1 MLSRL
6 VVGHTPICECHVAA
20 ITKALQKAFCSLNIS
35 SKPVALVSAALLTL
49 DFASTS
55 VVSAATASTYLAGE
69 VALPF
74 PDWVGTAIV
83 FLLFVCIS
91 LSGLRDSA
99 RIALSVLSFHALTM
113 LVLIIFA
120 VVHWGRIGNGQI
132 QENWHIG
139 LARHGSSAEILKQ
152 IYYGFSLGMLGL
164 TGFECCPAYV
174 ARIRDNQFPK
184 VLRNLHLPAI
194 ALNSIIMVLVLAV
207 VPLDVM
213 LSGAN
218 VLSTLGLMAAGRWLR
233 IFVVVDAVIVLCGG
247 VLTGIMASCELF
259 EQLAR
264 NRALPATFFKVLPIT
279 RAPYVSIL
287 SFAVFCALLYASAG
301 GRLDVVSLM
310 FGFVWLTVMS
320 QFPLALL
327 LLKYGRGRLKRT
339 RRAPLFIIFFAMLI
353 MCVSAAGNIA
363 TNPKTFGYF
372 AAYFIGITFLFAV
385 AQNKSTVLRLLYW
398 IYDQYPSLHKWYK
411 MDQWGDSLTNTIRRL
426 KAQPVC
432 VLVNTDEINQ
442 LFRMILY
449 VRNNEE
455 TSCLKIVHFVSD
467 KKNEGFP
474 PELEANR
481 QILDESFPEITIDLI
496 IVSGEFEPKSV
507 IALSHS
513 LGIPTSLMF
522 MTCPGPDF
530 SHSLLELGARI
541 ISL

>member
-99 RIALSVLSFHALTM
+99 RIALSVLSFHVCLLEYHKHQPNFSYFQALTM

-164 TGFECCPAYV
+164 TGFECMLHIASVTSNNSCTWFPGCPAYV

-218 VLSTLGLMAAGRWLR
+218 VLSTLGLMVKP
-233 IFVVVDAVIVLCGG
+233 I
-247 VLTGIMASCELF
+247 EL
-259 EQLAR
+259 
-264 NRALPATFFKVLPIT
+264 
-279 RAPYVSIL
+279 SIL
-287 SFAVFCALLYASAG
+287 CA
-301 GRLDVVSLM
+301 
-310 FGFVWLTVMS
+310 
-320 QFPLALL
+320 
-327 LLKYGRGRLKRT
+327 
-339 RRAPLFIIFFAMLI
+339 
-353 MCVSAAGNIA
+353 
-363 TNPKTFGYF
+363 
-372 AAYFIGITFLFAV
+372 
-385 AQNKSTVLRLLYW
+385 
-398 IYDQYPSLHKWYK
+398 
-411 MDQWGDSLTNTIRRL
+411 
-426 KAQPVC
+426 
-432 VLVNTDEINQ
+432 
-442 LFRMILY
+442 
-449 VRNNEE
+449 
-455 TSCLKIVHFVSD
+455 
-467 KKNEGFP
+467 
-474 PELEANR
+474 
-481 QILDESFPEITIDLI
+481 
-496 IVSGEFEPKSV
+496 
-507 IALSHS
+507 
-513 LGIPTSLMF
+513 
-522 MTCPGPDF
+522 
-530 SHSLLELGARI
+530 
-541 ISL
+541 